1 VEYVVAELGFELR
14 RRAVTD
20 RLLRATGVTDYV
32 ITVLV
37 PELAV
42 MLAKEDKRR
51 CNREIDFLVLHQ
63 TTQHRHRCT
72 GRSGHRK
79 TVRV

>member
-1 VEYVVAELGFELR
+1 MAELGFELR

-20 RLLRATGVTDYV
+20 RLLRATGVTDYI

-42 MLAKEDKRR
+42 MLVKEDINA
-51 CNREIDFLVLHQ
+51 CD
-63 TTQHRHRCT
+63 
-72 GRSGHRK
+72 K
-79 TVRV
+79 TVWQVLRESARVGETLHEDV